1 MRLAISNIAWS
12 EEDDEIIYNFLKEH
26 NVTGLEIAP
35 TRIFKENPY
44 EQLENAKKYSNMLK
58 EKYNLNIASM
68 QSIWFGKSENIFQ
81 SKSNAEELIK
91 YTKKSIDFANAI
103 GCGNLVFGCPKNR
116 NINNYEEDY
125 PKAINFFRS
134 IGEYA
139 LNKNIVIAV
148 EPNPVIYNTN
158 FLNTTKEALNFVK
171 EINLDSIKVNYDL
184 GTVIY
189 NEENIEIIKD
199 NIKYINHIHISEPN
213 LKIIE
218 KRELHTKLIKLLNSL
233 NYQRYVSIEMKNNE
247 NIDDVK
253 KSIIYVKNLIGEI
266 QNGI

>member
-1 MRLAISNIAWS
+1 MKLAISDIAWS
-12 EEDDEIIYNFLKEH
+12 EADDEVMYNFLKE
-26 NVTGLEIAP
+26 NDVTGLEIAP

-44 EQLENAKKYSNMLK
+44 EQLEEAKKYSNMLMD
-58 EKYNLNIASM
+58 KYNLNIASM

-81 SKSNAEELIK
+81 SESNAEELIK
-91 YTKKSIDFANAI
+91 YTKKAIDFATAI
-103 GCGNLVFGCPKNR
+103 GCSNLVFGCPKNR

-125 PKAINFFRS
+125 PKAVNFFKI

-139 LNKNIVIAV
+139 LNKNVVIAV

-158 FLNTTKEALNFVK
+158 FLNTTEQALEFVK

-189 NEENIEIIKD
+189 NNENIEILRD

-218 KRELHTKLIKLLNSL
+218 KRELHKELVKLLNYL

-253 KSIIYVKNLIGEI
+253 KSIIYVKNLVGEM

>member
-1 MRLAISNIAWS
+1 MKLAISNIAWG
-12 EEDDEIIYNFLKEH
+12 EEKDEVIYNFLKE
-26 NVTGLEIAP
+26 NNITGLEIAP

-44 EQLENAKKYSNMLK
+44 EQLEVAKKYSNMLK

-81 SKSNAEELIK
+81 SESNANELIK

-103 GCGNLVFGCPKNR
+103 GCSNLVFGCPKNR
-116 NINNYEEDY
+116 NINNYEKDY

-139 LNKNIVIAV
+139 LNKNVVIAV

-158 FLNTTKEALNFVK
+158 FLNTTKEALDFVK

-189 NEENIEIIKD
+189 NKESIEIIKD

-218 KRELHTKLIKLLNSL
+218 KRELHRELVKLLNSL

-253 KSIIYVKNLIGEI
+253 NSIIYVKNLIGEI
-266 QNGI
+266 QNVI

>member
-1 MRLAISNIAWS
+1 MKLAISNIAWS
-12 EEDDEIIYNFLKEH
+12 ESDDEVVYNFLKE
-26 NVTGLEIAP
+26 NDITGLEIAP

-44 EQLENAKKYSNMLK
+44 EQLQNAEKYSNMLK
-58 EKYNLNIASM
+58 DKYNLNIASM

-81 SKSNAEELIK
+81 SESNANELIK
-91 YTKKSIDFANAI
+91 YTKKSIDFATTI
-103 GCGNLVFGCPKNR
+103 GCNNLVFGCPKNR
-116 NINNYEEDY
+116 NINNYEKDY

-139 LNKNIVIAV
+139 LNKNVVIAV

-158 FLNTTKEALNFVK
+158 FLNTTRQAIDFVK
-171 EINLDSIKVNYDL
+171 EVNLDSIKVNYDL

-189 NEENIEIIKD
+189 NNESIEIIKE

-213 LKIIE
+213 LKTIE
-218 KRELHTKLIKLLNSL
+218 KREIHKKLIKLLNSL
-233 NYQRYVSIEMKNNE
+233 NYKRYVSIEMKNNE

-253 KSIIYVKNLIGEI
+253 EAIIYVKNLVGEM
-266 QNGI
+266 QNDI